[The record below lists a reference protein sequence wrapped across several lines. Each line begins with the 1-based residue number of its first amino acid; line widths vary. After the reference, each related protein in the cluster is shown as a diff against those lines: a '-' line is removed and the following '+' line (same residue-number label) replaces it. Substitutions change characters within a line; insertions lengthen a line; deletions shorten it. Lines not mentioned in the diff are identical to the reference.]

1 MSGGF
6 YGGGG
11 VDNVLVCCMRL
22 ELGGVRC
29 V

>member
-1 MSGGF
+1 MFGGF

-22 ELGGVRC
+22 ELGGVCC